1 MIITKIEPLTSKKCR
16 IELDGETSFALYKGE
31 VSRFHLKE
39 GEELTEE
46 QQEKIKNEILRK
58 RAKLRAMHL
67 LNLSDKTEG
76 ELRNRLKKDLYPEDV
91 IEEAITYV
99 KKFGYIDDER
109 YALHFIE
116 VRKESKS
123 RREILMLLRQKTL
136 SAEKIEW
143 AMEQSYGETGGDQEA
158 ILKILQKKR
167 FFENIE
173 DPVKVQK
180 IYGYLARKGFRYEDI
195 RQVVQN
201 NIGNA

>member
-1 MIITKIEPLTSKKCR
+1 M
-16 IELDGETSFALYKGE
+16 
-31 VSRFHLKE
+31 
-39 GEELTEE
+39 TEE
-46 QQEKIKNEILRK
+46 QQKKIKNEILRK

-123 RREILMLLRQKTL
+123 RREILMLLRQKNL

>member
-1 MIITKIEPLTSKKCR
+1 
-16 IELDGETSFALYKGE
+16 
-31 VSRFHLKE
+31 
-39 GEELTEE
+39 
-46 QQEKIKNEILRK
+46 
-58 RAKLRAMHL
+58 
-67 LNLSDKTEG
+67 
-76 ELRNRLKKDLYPEDV
+76 
-91 IEEAITYV
+91 
-99 KKFGYIDDER
+99 
-109 YALHFIE
+109 
-116 VRKESKS
+116 
-123 RREILMLLRQKTL
+123 MLLRQKNL
-136 SAEKIEW
+136 SAEKIGW

>member
-1 MIITKIEPLTSKKCR
+1 MVHNP
-16 IELDGETSFALYKGE
+16 
-31 VSRFHLKE
+31 
-39 GEELTEE
+39 EE
-46 QQEKIKNEILRK
+46 
-58 RAKLRAMHL
+58 
-67 LNLSDKTEG
+67 
-76 ELRNRLKKDLYPEDV
+76 V

-123 RREILMLLRQKTL
+123 RREILMLLRQKNL

-167 FFENIE
+167 FFEKMI
-173 DPVKVQK
+173 
-180 IYGYLARKGFRYEDI
+180 ICRKTP
-195 RQVVQN
+195 RQLGQGVFLFCN
-201 NIGNA
+201 DL